1 MGIVEAFAVRCKMVD
16 KSGQVE
22 WHDRLRALGVRR
34 KDLGARCRGRRLCWF
49 NEGTEA
55 SCYILRSMR
64 MGSELYVFRTAKI
77 HKYI

>member
-34 KDLGARCRGRRLCWF
+34 KIRVHNAEDVDCA
-49 NEGTEA
+49 
-55 SCYILRSMR
+55 
-64 MGSELYVFRTAKI
+64 GSTKI
-77 HKYI
+77 PKLPGIY